1 MSDLDRRRR
10 LPSVVRR
17 LGVVS
22 FFNDFASEMVYPLL
36 PALVTTRLGGT
47 AVALGALDGVAEA
60 VAAVAKVVSG
70 RVADRPRW
78 RRALVL
84 GGYAVA
90 AVVRPAMGL
99 AGAAWQVIGLRGSD
113 RLGKGV
119 RTPARDVII
128 ADAAPHD
135 MRGRAFGYHRSMDHA
150 GAVVGP
156 LGAWMLVSLAGLGPA
171 EVIGWS
177 IVPGVVAVLVVG
189 WALAGHGAAVPDTAA
204 VAVAERASAP
214 PRDAR
219 LVFGLIVA
227 YAFVRMPETLLL
239 LRLQDVGIPLAT
251 IPLLWAALH
260 VVRSAASYPGGWLA
274 DVVGSRRTMALGWL
288 TYAVVCAGLAWSEHL
303 GASAAWFLVFG
314 LVAGA
319 TEGPE
324 RSFVTAAG
332 GVSRRGSRF
341 GAYHAGVGLAALPGA
356 VLLGGLYAAVGGGVA
371 LLASGAAAV
380 ALAAVAWSSAG
391 SRPALQRAA

>member
-1 MSDLDRRRR
+1 MSDLGRRRR

-60 VAAVAKVVSG
+60 VSAVAKTVSG
-70 RVADRPRW
+70 RIADRPRR
-78 RRALVL
+78 RRALVV

-90 AVVRPAMGL
+90 ALVRPAIGL
-99 AGAAWQVIGLRGSD
+99 AGAAWQVIGLRGTD

-128 ADAAPHD
+128 ADATPQD
-135 MRGRAFGYHRSMDHA
+135 MRGRAFGYHRAMDHA

-156 LGAWMLVSLAGLGPA
+156 LGAWMLVALAGLGPA
-171 EVIGWS
+171 AVIGWS
-177 IVPGVVAVLVVG
+177 IVPGVLAVLVAA
-189 WALAGHGAAVPDTAA
+189 WALRGRSAALAC
-204 VAVAERASAP
+204 ASAAATADAP
-214 PRDAR
+214 RAPRDGR

-239 LRLQDVGIPLAT
+239 LRLQDVGIPLAAV
-251 IPLLWAALH
+251 PLLWAGLH
-260 VVRSAASYPGGWLA
+260 VVRTAASYPGGWIA
-274 DVVGSRRTMALGWL
+274 DVLGPRRTMALGWL
-288 TYAVVCAGLAWSEHL
+288 TYATVCAGLAWS
-303 GASAAWFLVFG
+303 GRPWAYAAWFLVFG

-319 TEGPE
+319 TESPE
-324 RSFVTAAG
+324 RSFVAAVG
-332 GVSRRGSRF
+332 GASRRGSRF
-341 GAYHAGVGLAALPGA
+341 GAYHAAVGLAALPGA
-356 VLLGGLYAAVGGGVA
+356 LLLGGLYSAMGGPFALAV
-371 LLASGAAAV
+371 SGAFAA
-380 ALAAVAWSSAG
+380 ALALVAWSGATRGPAG
-391 SRPALQRAA
+391 KRAA

>member
-1 MSDLDRRRR
+1 MSDLHRRGR

-60 VAAVAKVVSG
+60 VSAVAKAVSG
-70 RVADRPRW
+70 RLADRPRR
-78 RRALVL
+78 RRALVV

-90 AVVRPAMGL
+90 ALVRPAMGL
-99 AGAAWQVIGLRGSD
+99 AGAAWQVIGLRGTD

-128 ADAAPHD
+128 ADATPQG
-135 MRGRAFGYHRSMDHA
+135 MRGRAFGYHRGMDHA

-156 LGAWMLVSLAGLGPA
+156 LGAWMLVALAGLGPA
-171 EVIGWS
+171 AVIGWS
-177 IVPGVVAVLVVG
+177 IVPGVLAVLVAAWALG
-189 WALAGHGAAVPDTAA
+189 GRGALAGSSGAATAD
-204 VAVAERASAP
+204 AP
-214 PRDAR
+214 PPARNAR

-227 YAFVRMPETLLL
+227 YAVVRMPEALLL
-239 LRLQDVGIPLAT
+239 LRLQDVGIPLAAV
-251 IPLLWAALH
+251 PLLWAALH
-260 VVRSAASYPGGWLA
+260 VVRAGASYPGGWLA
-274 DVVGSRRTMALGWL
+274 DVVGPRRTMALGWL
-288 TYAVVCAGLAWSEHL
+288 TYAAVCAGLAWSERL
-303 GASAAWFLVFG
+303 WACAAWFLVFG

-324 RSFVTAAG
+324 RSFVAAAG
-332 GVSRRGSRF
+332 GVARRGSRF
-341 GAYHAGVGLAALPGA
+341 GAFHAGVGLAALPGA
-356 VLLGGLYAAVGGGVA
+356 LLLGGLYSAMGGPVA
-371 LLASGAAAV
+371 LVVSG
-380 ALAAVAWSSAG
+380 ALAAALALAAWSGTERGPGA
-391 SRPALQRAA
+391 RRTA

>member
-1 MSDLDRRRR
+1 MSDLGRRRR

-17 LGVVS
+17 LGIVS

-60 VAAVAKVVSG
+60 VSAIAKTVSG

-78 RRALVL
+78 RGSLVV

-90 AVVRPAMGL
+90 ALVRPAMGL
-99 AGAAWQVIGLRGSD
+99 AGAAWQVIGLRGTD

-128 ADAAPHD
+128 ADATPQD
-135 MRGRAFGYHRSMDHA
+135 MRGRAFGYHRGMDHA

-156 LGAWMLVSLAGLGPA
+156 LAAWMLVALAGLGPA
-171 EVIGWS
+171 AVIGWS
-177 IVPGVVAVLVVG
+177 IVPGILAVLVAA
-189 WALAGHGAAVPDTAA
+189 WALRGLGA
-204 VAVAERASAP
+204 AP
-214 PRDAR
+214 PRSPAGATPEAPRGSRDGR

-239 LRLQDVGIPLAT
+239 LRLQDVGIPLAAV
-251 IPLLWAALH
+251 PLLWAGLH
-260 VVRSAASYPGGWLA
+260 VVRAGASYPGGWIA
-274 DVVGSRRTMALGWL
+274 DVLGSRRTMALGWL
-288 TYAVVCAGLAWSEHL
+288 TYAVVCAGLAWS
-303 GASAAWFLVFG
+303 GRPWASAAWFLVFG

-319 TEGPE
+319 TESPE
-324 RSFVTAAG
+324 RSFVAAVG
-332 GVSRRGSRF
+332 GAARRGSRF
-341 GAYHAGVGLAALPGA
+341 GAYHAAVGLAALPGA
-356 VLLGGLYAAVGGGVA
+356 LLLGGLYTAMGGPIA
-371 LLASGAAAV
+371 LAASGAVAA
-380 ALAAVAWSSAG
+380 ALALVAWSG
-391 SRPALQRAA
+391 AARGPGGRRVA